1 MFHNRK
7 VVALVP
13 LKEHSERVE
22 GKNFRSFC
30 GKPLYHHILHALE
43 RTYAVDE
50 VIVDT
55 DSPRVMHEAPKVS
68 AKTRVVERPAELRGD
83 AVSVNKLIAHDLSVS
98 DGDLY
103 IQTHATN
110 PLLKPATIAAALK
123 RFAESEEKHD
133 SLFTANRF
141 QSRFYDHDGAAINH
155 DPEEL
160 LRTQD
165 LPPVYEENSVLYV
178 FTRESFAKRNRRI
191 GLEPVIF
198 ETPPM
203 ESIDIDDEFKF
214 RLAELLAMYASPGA

>member
-13 LKEHSERVE
+13 IKEHSERVE

-50 VIVDT
+50 VLVDT

-68 AKTRVVERPAELRGD
+68 SKTRVVERPAELRGD
-83 AVSVNKLIAHDLSVS
+83 MVSVNRLIAHDLSVS
-98 DGDLY
+98 DGDIY
-103 IQTHATN
+103 VQTHATN

-123 RFAESEEKHD
+123 RFAEAEEDHD
-133 SLFTANRF
+133 SLFSANRF
-141 QSRFYDHDGAAINH
+141 QSRFYDHEGAAMNH
-155 DPEEL
+155 NPEEL

-165 LPPVYEENSVLYV
+165 LAPVYEENSVLYV
-178 FTRESFAKRNRRI
+178 FTRGSFAKRNRRI
-191 GLEPVIF
+191 GLEPVIL

-214 RLAELLAMYASPGA
+214 RLAELLAMYSSAGA